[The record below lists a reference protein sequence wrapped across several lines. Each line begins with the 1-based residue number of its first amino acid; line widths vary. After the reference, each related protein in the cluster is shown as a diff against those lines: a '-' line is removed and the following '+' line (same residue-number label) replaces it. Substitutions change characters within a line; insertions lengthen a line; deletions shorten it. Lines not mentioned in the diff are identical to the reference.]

1 MSDKITRV
9 TPDQLGYQD
18 RGKMKWM
25 GLMLSHHL
33 DLLRE
38 IDEKDK
44 IGPPISKEKMTE
56 IDISEILQVAY
67 LNSKPII
74 LQADILKDNNFYPDL
89 KCMVLGY
96 HDDKIYFQLKDGRET
111 KCELYQIRHI
121 KFMDPTEWF
130 DKLN

>member
-1 MSDKITRV
+1 MSNKIVRY
-9 TPDQLGYQD
+9 TPDQLGYKD

-38 IDEKDK
+38 IDKNDK
-44 IGPPISKEKMTE
+44 NGDPISKEKMTE

-74 LQADILKDNNFYPDL
+74 LQADIIKNNNFYPDL
-89 KCMVLGY
+89 ECMVLGY
-96 HDDKIYFQLKDGRET
+96 HDDKIYFKLKDDRKV
-111 KCELYQIRHI
+111 KCELHQIRHI
-121 KFMDPTEWF
+121 EFMDPNEWF
-130 DKLN
+130 DK